1 MYSPQRQHFQVFGAS
16 NVSELLSN
24 VSINYRHEAA
34 VTIFYEAQARLSDPV
49 YDCVSTILALQQQV
63 AAMQAEVSTMQT
75 ELMNRRFAG
84 ANTAPSSHSFETFQN
99 SWFSHYEED
108 D

>member
-1 MYSPQRQHFQVFGAS
+1 MR
-16 NVSELLSN
+16 
-24 VSINYRHEAA
+24 
-34 VTIFYEAQARLSDPV
+34 SDPV
-49 YDCVSTILALQQQV
+49 YGCVSTILALQQQV

-84 ANTAPSSHSFETFQN
+84 ANAIQTTHQEQHQMLQQQNFNIATAPSSHSFETFQN